1 MAKKPKRPGRDPGA
15 ITGDP
20 HADVLTTI
28 LNDRLPHRQRAS
40 QARWCLK
47 HGMHAVEALRVLREI
62 ITTPDKTILT
72 RGRLDMAR
80 RTLIR
85 YSTPTLAHERP
96 MYLSREWG
104 PLIGGIVTDE
114 KGVMR
119 LNGRLVEFTD
129 DPALV
134 KQSMDDLA

>member
-1 MAKKPKRPGRDPGA
+1 
-15 ITGDP
+15 
-20 HADVLTTI
+20 
-28 LNDRLPHRQRAS
+28 
-40 QARWCLK
+40 
-47 HGMHAVEALRVLREI
+47 MHAVEALRVLREI
-62 ITTPDKTILT
+62 ITTPDKTMLT